1 MSRRSVAVSGDPSQA
16 TKENAEFLSQ
26 LGVERKERVAG
37 MKTAQRVALT
47 PDVLFETP

>member
-1 MSRRSVAVSGDPSQA
+1 MSRGPSQVI
-16 TKENAEFLSQ
+16 KENAEFLSQ